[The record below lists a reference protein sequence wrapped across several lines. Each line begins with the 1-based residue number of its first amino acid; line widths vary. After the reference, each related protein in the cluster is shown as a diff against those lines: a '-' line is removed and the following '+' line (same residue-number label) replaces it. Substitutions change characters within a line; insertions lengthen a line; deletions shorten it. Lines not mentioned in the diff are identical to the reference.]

1 MNEQWLVKITQ
12 SNGFKTE
19 EIKITLE
26 NKESVARLLIT
37 FKSKR
42 GYKIIGF
49 ESTLQ
54 TSLF

>member
-19 EIKITLE
+19 EIKVTLE